1 MQLVTSP
8 LCPGLHR
15 AGRALHPLAA
25 LETPGLGAAHQ
36 GDPGTYL
43 HYLLYLQY
51 CIIYSTYLQFCSIYS
66 TTVPQYRVHCSIQVS
81 LVWPV
86 LYILATV
93 FITIVPMVAKPLET
107 GLGCLIILTAVPV
120 YFIFLYWEN
129 KPPAIRKFLSK
140 NIMLSVR

>member
-1 MQLVTSP
+1 MTRGHIYTIYFMYSTAVSTV
-8 LCPGLHR
+8 H
-15 AGRALHPLAA
+15 
-25 LETPGLGAAHQ
+25 
-36 GDPGTYL
+36 
-43 HYLLYLQY
+43 
-51 CIIYSTYLQFCSIYS
+51 IYSSAVSTVQQYLQFCSIYS
-66 TTVPQYRVHCSIQVS
+66 TAVLQYRVHCNIQVS

>member
-1 MQLVTSP
+1 MLCIPWLRWKHPEWERPIKVTT
-8 LCPGLHR
+8 GH
-15 AGRALHPLAA
+15 
-25 LETPGLGAAHQ
+25 
-36 GDPGTYL
+36 
-43 HYLLYLQY
+43 
-51 CIIYSTYLQFCSIYS
+51 IYSIYTIYSIYS
-66 TTVPQYRVHCSIQVS
+66 TAVSTVSTVLQYRVHCNIQVS

-140 NIMLSVR
+140 NIMLSVRQGIDMIDIISQKN

>member
-1 MQLVTSP
+1 MSTVLQCLVR
-8 LCPGLHR
+8 HN
-15 AGRALHPLAA
+15 
-25 LETPGLGAAHQ
+25 
-36 GDPGTYL
+36 
-43 HYLLYLQY
+43 
-51 CIIYSTYLQFCSIYS
+51 
-66 TTVPQYRVHCSIQVS
+66 IQVS

-120 YFIFLYWEN
+120 YFSFLYWEN

-140 NIMLSVR
+140 NIMLSVK